1 MHDTTPINDDLRK
14 CIISQDQTGC
24 TTDTLIQSMLS
35 VGWNEAVAIKAIDST
50 LREHLTTQEA
60 IAMPNPNLEGSPLYL
75 DVGDKVVTVLASM
88 QNPRIVILEGF
99 LSDDECDAMIELAK
113 PKMKRSKTVVNETGG
128 EQVHEARTSEG
139 MFFHR
144 GENELVKT
152 IETRIAKLVNWPVE
166 HGEGLQ
172 VLHYKPG
179 AEYKP
184 HYDYFDPAHAGSMT
198 ILQRGGQRL
207 GTVLLY
213 LNNPEKGGGTIF
225 PDAGGF
231 EASPRKGNAVF
242 FSYSK
247 PHPDSKSLHG
257 GSPVIAGEKWVA
269 TKWLRATEF
278 H

>member
-1 MHDTTPINDDLRK
+1 
-14 CIISQDQTGC
+14 
-24 TTDTLIQSMLS
+24 
-35 VGWNEAVAIKAIDST
+35 
-50 LREHLTTQEA
+50 
-60 IAMPNPNLEGSPLYL
+60 
-75 DVGDKVVTVLASM
+75 
-88 QNPRIVILEGF
+88 
-99 LSDDECDAMIELAK
+99 
-113 PKMKRSKTVVNETGG
+113 
-128 EQVHEARTSEG
+128 

-166 HGEGLQ
+166 RGEGLQ

-278 H
+278 R